1 MSSKQENIDENEEI
15 SSLTILKTIL
25 DTKDNINYIP
35 KISSMSFIKEDVK
48 NACIDLSKKCICPLI
63 DDTKAKIIYKSKAP
77 ILTIGISM
85 EGNISI
91 SMLKVSQTLN
101 PKENEDYITQL
112 NNIVNLV
119 KNSITNLLANNII
132 SI

>member
-1 MSSKQENIDENEEI
+1 MSSEQENIDENEEI

-48 NACIDLSKKCICPLI
+48 KACIDLSKKFICPLI